1 MLQDIEIKAL
11 KGESKTARLRIK
23 PDATR
28 VPLRNQ
34 AGFALSTLPVLKSIN
49 SKKPCVH
56 KNYLPF
62 VKRRNALI

>member
-11 KGESKTARLRIK
+11 KGESKTARLKIK

-28 VPLRNQ
+28 VPLRKPSWIRIKHP
-34 AGFALSTLPVLKSIN
+34 AGSKVDKL
-49 SKKPCVH
+49 KKPCVH

>member
-28 VPLRNQ
+28 VPLRKPSWIRIKHP
-34 AGFALSTLPVLKSIN
+34 AGYKVDKLKKTLAFN
-49 SKKPCVH
+49 
-56 KNYLPF
+56 KNYYRCEEAQCP
-62 VKRRNALI
+62 N